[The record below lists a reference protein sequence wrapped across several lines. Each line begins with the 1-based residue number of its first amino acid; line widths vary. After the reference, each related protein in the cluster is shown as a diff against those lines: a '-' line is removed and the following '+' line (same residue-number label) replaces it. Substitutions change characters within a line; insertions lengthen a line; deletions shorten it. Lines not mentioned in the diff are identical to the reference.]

1 MNRRQ
6 DRFFSKICRL
16 AIWGAA
22 PFLFAAFTGI
32 GAAQPATIPRQ
43 NERVASAAVGE
54 PNTLMNSMKEMRQRV
69 QTRYEQNMQQFNE
82 QMRAYQA
89 QNGAQSTSAKP
100 QTGTNTAQGY
110 RHAQGSGFPN
120 YQAGQQAQ
128 NNPQTQTWNGQQ
140 NPLSV
145 LQRLFAGSDQSQAK
159 SGFPQQGQPQ
169 PRSGFAAPQTP
180 QQAAAHQ
187 HNHGAA
193 NPQQSAQQQQQA
205 WLMQQRLQAQAA
217 AQQARNASPAPK
229 PTRRPETSSALVY
242 ADAQRMAKSE
252 KTPSSVSVDQL
263 AKASTSHES
272 ATEVISQVPWNAI
285 SSAARQKV
293 ERIISS
299 YTFYRRLPMT
309 GGYCN
314 PEVYDFLVCHP
325 EVVVGTWEAGGF
337 KQLSLANH
345 GSGRFTIQDN
355 SGTRGEIEVI
365 YHDNKMLAFLCN
377 GVYEGQLATRPIQG
391 DIFCVMQYRFTE
403 DAANGNKPIVV
414 TRLDTFVKMS
424 SASADL
430 VGKAFAPMVGKIA
443 DANFVKTVDSVNQI
457 SELMERNPQTL
468 AEMIQDV
475 PSISMETKN
484 EFLGYIERV
493 TGHASMRSQG
503 ITVDYYL
510 MPKMN
515 VAKAEP
521 AEILT
526 RRDQPTQMT
535 VVNEP
540 QVRPAN
546 APSSAKT
553 PAPSVSKSS
562 IPVRNLASSKSSSV
576 KKSESRASRG
586 ESMPFPSASS
596 RKSAVAKSESKSK
609 PDLPAIGGQTEADIE
624 KELNS
629 VLSDGETLE
638 EFSLN
643 DDSKEESQELFFS
656 DDFAATESDAADTAP
671 SDTAAP
677 SNTAAASDEST
688 GAELSFDME
697 YDGAGDAAAGQTITV
712 VKPISEAAADPKPK
726 ADENDGW
733 SAVITSSVST
743 QTALESNFRSLPSN
757 GSSSGQKCS
766 WKKPDVR

>member
-1 MNRRQ
+1 MT
-6 DRFFSKICRL
+6 CRL
-16 AIWGAA
+16 AILGAA
-22 PFLFAAFTGI
+22 PLLFAAFTGI
-32 GAAQPATIPRQ
+32 GSAQPATIPRQ
-43 NERVASAAVGE
+43 NERVASVTAGE
-54 PNTLMNSMKEMRQRV
+54 PNSLMNSMKEMRQRV
-69 QTRYEQNMQQFNE
+69 QSRYEQNMRQFSE
-82 QMRAYQA
+82 QIQTYQRQNSA
-89 QNGAQSTSAKP
+89 QPSPSKP
-100 QTGTNTAQGY
+100 QAGPGAAQAHQ
-110 RHAQGSGFPN
+110 HAQGAG
-120 YQAGQQAQ
+120 YQRYQPGPQPQKNA
-128 NNPQTQTWNGQQ
+128 QTQTWNSQQ

-145 LQRLFAGSDQSQAK
+145 LQRLFSGSDQPQAK

-169 PRSGFAAPQTP
+169 PRSGFASQPTP
-180 QQAAAHQ
+180 QQMAAHQ

-193 NPQQSAQQQQQA
+193 NPQQQQQA

-217 AQQARNASPAPK
+217 AQQARSTAPASK
-229 PTRRPETSSALVY
+229 PSRRAETSSALVY

-252 KTPSSVSVDQL
+252 KTPTSVSVDQL

-272 ATEVISQVPWNAI
+272 AAEVVSQVPWDAI
-285 SSAARQKV
+285 SPAARQKV
-293 ERIISS
+293 DRIVSS

-314 PEVYDFLVCHP
+314 PEVYDFLLSHP

-337 KQLSLANH
+337 KQLSLTNH
-345 GSGRFTIQDN
+345 GSGRFTIQDD

-365 YHDNKMLAFLCN
+365 YHDNQMLAFLCN
-377 GVYEGQLATRPIQG
+377 GTYEGQLAPRPIQG

-443 DANFVKTVDSVNQI
+443 DSNFVKTVDSVNQI

-468 AEMIQDV
+468 AEMIQEV
-475 PSISMETKN
+475 PSISAETKS

-515 VAKAEP
+515 AAKAEP
-521 AEILT
+521 AEILA
-526 RRDQPTQMT
+526 RRNQPTRMT

-546 APSSAKT
+546 APSSAPT
-553 PAPSVSKSS
+553 VPSVSKSS
-562 IPVRNLASSKSSSV
+562 IPAPSLASSKSSGA
-576 KKSESRASRG
+576 KGSESRSPRN
-586 ESMPFPSASS
+586 ESMPFPSASA
-596 RKSAVAKSESKSK
+596 RKSDVAKSESKS
-609 PDLPAIGGQTEADIE
+609 DLPAIGGQSETDIE

-629 VLSDGETLE
+629 VLSEGETLE

-643 DDSKEESQELFFS
+643 DDSKEESPVLFFS
-656 DDFAATESDAADTAP
+656 DDMSATESDGTSAAPT
-671 SDTAAP
+671 DTAA
-677 SNTAAASDEST
+677 AADDST

-697 YDGAGDAAAGQTITV
+697 YDGSDAAAAGQTITV
-712 VKPISEAAADPKPK
+712 VKPISEAAADPKPEAETK
-726 ADENDGW
+726 PETETNDGW
-733 SAVITSSVST
+733 SAVITSSVSA
-743 QTALESNFRSLPSN
+743 QTALESTFRSVP
-757 GSSSGQKCS
+757 SSGQKCS
-766 WKKPDVR
+766 WKKPDVK